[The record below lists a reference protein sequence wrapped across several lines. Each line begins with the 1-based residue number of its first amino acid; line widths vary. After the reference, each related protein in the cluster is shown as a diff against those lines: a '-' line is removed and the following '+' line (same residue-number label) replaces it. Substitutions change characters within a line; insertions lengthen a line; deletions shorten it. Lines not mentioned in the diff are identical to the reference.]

1 MCLLLLA
8 GLAARA
14 ETVVR
19 ADWEQARAMLTQG
32 EFRPRI
38 RVELKPSKWVK
49 GKFIEAT
56 GAGLQVVYRNE
67 GISFERENIR
77 RIRLVP
83 LKADRSTNRRMGIWG
98 GIPAGIGAGIL
109 IAKATACSG
118 SECSPGGVFLMLG
131 VTMAAVTYGFYKLGG
146 ACRPWGRAG

>member
-1 MCLLLLA
+1 MVTK
-8 GLAARA
+8 GTFDYRKRT
-14 ETVVR
+14 E
-19 ADWEQARAMLTQG
+19 
-32 EFRPRI
+32 
-38 RVELKPSKWVK
+38 VELKPAKWVM

-118 SECSPGGVFLMLG
+118 SECSPGGVFFMLG
-131 VTMAAVTYGFYKLGG
+131 VTMAAVTYGFYKRVG
-146 ACRPWGRAG
+146 

>member
-8 GLAARA
+8 SLSARA

-56 GAGLQVVYRNE
+56 GAGLPPR
-67 GISFERENIR
+67 
-77 RIRLVP
+77 
-83 LKADRSTNRRMGIWG
+83 
-98 GIPAGIGAGIL
+98 AGIIL
-109 IAKATACSG
+109 IA
-118 SECSPGGVFLMLG
+118 ECLQ
-131 VTMAAVTYGFYKLGG
+131 
-146 ACRPWGRAG
+146 R

>member
-83 LKADRSTNRRMGIWG
+83 LTRRTAARTAAWASGEASPPESG
-98 GIPAGIGAGIL
+98 PAF
-109 IAKATACSG
+109 S
-118 SECSPGGVFLMLG
+118 
-131 VTMAAVTYGFYKLGG
+131 
-146 ACRPWGRAG
+146 